1 MYPLFQTAGPWQSQS
16 VIPGTELLTTPARQ
30 AAVQKETAH
39 RPWPL
44 PQEPWVM
51 AQTWD
56 DLLFAHYRVP
66 AEALARHV
74 PQGLEIDQH
83 EGTGWLGFTPFVITG
98 FRLRGTLPLPVISSF
113 PELNV
118 RTYVTAADKP
128 GIWFFSLDTS
138 SRLAVEG
145 ARRAYKLPYFHARM
159 SVERRGG
166 AIDYASERA
175 GGEDRRFAARYRPSG
190 PTFNAEPGSLEYF
203 LTERY
208 CLYALD
214 QGALQRADI
223 HHPPWPLQD
232 AEAEIAVNTM
242 APPGLEVPPERPL
255 LHFARRQDVLIWS
268 LSRVGAH

>member
-1 MYPLFQTAGPWQSQS
+1 M
-16 VIPGTELLTTPARQ
+16 IPGLELLETPARQ
-30 AAVQKETAH
+30 SAVLHETDH

-44 PQEPWVM
+44 PEDAWVM

-74 PQGLEIDQH
+74 PQGLEVDQYD
-83 EGTGWLGFTPFVITG
+83 GTGWVGVTPFVLTG
-98 FRLRGTLPLPVISSF
+98 FRLRGTVPLPRVSTF

-118 RTYVTAADKP
+118 RTYVTAEDKP

-159 SVERRGG
+159 SVDRRGG
-166 AIDYASERA
+166 TIEYASERA
-175 GGEDRRFAARYRPSG
+175 AGEGRRFEARYRPVG
-190 PTFNAEPGSLEYF
+190 ETFNAEPGSLEYF

-214 QGALQRADI
+214 RGALHRADI
-223 HHPPWPLQD
+223 HHPPWPLQV

-242 APPGLEVPPERPL
+242 APPGLELPPDRPL
-255 LHFARRQDVLIWS
+255 CHFARRQDVLIWS
-268 LSRVGAH
+268 LLRVAA